1 MNYQEENLQKYQLI
15 QDNIIYILSTSLIGI
30 NLKISCFRYEGNNN
44 PNNIYASIFTIE
56 QLKKSDPIFEIAND
70 CEDVQWIFEEVI
82 LAKSVGILESNGF
95 LYVYFYMRVSGR
107 KAKVILKLNCV
118 QTPQMISPNI
128 NPNINNMNNVNNM
141 NNLNN
146 MNRINNM
153 NNTNNLN
160 NMNRINNM
168 NNISNMNNLN
178 NMNRINSMNNISN
191 INSMNRM
198 NSMNNIN
205 RINNMN
211 NINSMN
217 NINTMNNMTDYQKNQ
232 ERLSKLQ
239 YDANQL
245 IQEQNAL
252 RKQLSIFFGEEED
265 VKNNHER
272 SRSTNQKNKYYNQ
285 LNDYNNNF
293 SDANNNFNNNN
304 MINFKPLQMNGEDG
318 NDIYEVPPMNDN
330 EQYQ

>member
-15 QDNIIYILSTSLIGI
+15 QDNIIYILSTSLVGI

-44 PNNIYASIFTIE
+44 PNNIYTSIFTIE

-153 NNTNNLN
+153 NN
-160 NMNRINNM
+160 
-168 NNISNMNNLN
+168 
-178 NMNRINSMNNISN
+178 ISN

-205 RINNMN
+205 RINNIN
-211 NINSMN
+211 SINSMN

-232 ERLSKLQ
+232 ERLSRLQ

>member
-44 PNNIYASIFTIE
+44 PNNIYTSIFTIE

-95 LYVYFYMRVSGR
+95 IYVYFYMRVSGR

-141 NNLNN
+141 
-146 MNRINNM
+146 
-153 NNTNNLN
+153 NNLN

-232 ERLSKLQ
+232 ERLSRLQ

>member
-44 PNNIYASIFTIE
+44 PNNIYTSIFTIE

-168 NNISNMNNLN
+168 NNISN
-178 NMNRINSMNNISN
+178 INSI
-191 INSMNRM
+191 NRM

>member
-44 PNNIYASIFTIE
+44 PNNIYTSIFTIE

-95 LYVYFYMRVSGR
+95 IYVYFYMRVSGR

-128 NPNINNMNNVNNM
+128 NPNINNMNN
-141 NNLNN
+141 LNN
-146 MNRINNM
+146 MNRINN
-153 NNTNNLN
+153 
-160 NMNRINNM
+160 
-168 NNISNMNNLN
+168 
-178 NMNRINSMNNISN
+178 MNNISN

-232 ERLSKLQ
+232 ERLSRLQ

>member
-44 PNNIYASIFTIE
+44 PNNIYTSIFTIE

-146 MNRINNM
+146 MNRIN
-153 NNTNNLN
+153 
-160 NMNRINNM
+160 
-168 NNISNMNNLN
+168 
-178 NMNRINSMNNISN
+178 SMNNISN

-232 ERLSKLQ
+232 ERLSRLQ

-285 LNDYNNNF
+285 LSDYNNNF

>member
-15 QDNIIYILSTSLIGI
+15 QDNIIYILSTSLVGI

-44 PNNIYASIFTIE
+44 PNNIYTSIFTIE

-118 QTPQMISPNI
+118 QTPQMMSPNI

-168 NNISNMNNLN
+168 NNISN
-178 NMNRINSMNNISN
+178 

-211 NINSMN
+211 SINSMN

-232 ERLSKLQ
+232 ERLSRLQ

>member
-15 QDNIIYILSTSLIGI
+15 QDNIIYILSTSLVGI

-44 PNNIYASIFTIE
+44 PNNIYTSIFTIE

-153 NNTNNLN
+153 NN
-160 NMNRINNM
+160 
-168 NNISNMNNLN
+168 
-178 NMNRINSMNNISN
+178 ISN
-191 INSMNRM
+191 INSMNRI

-232 ERLSKLQ
+232 ERLSRLQ

>member
-44 PNNIYASIFTIE
+44 PNNIYTSIFTIE

-128 NPNINNMNNVNNM
+128 NPNINN
-141 NNLNN
+141 
-146 MNRINNM
+146 INNI

-160 NMNRINNM
+160 NMNRINN
-168 NNISNMNNLN
+168 
-178 NMNRINSMNNISN
+178 MNNISN

-232 ERLSKLQ
+232 ERLSRLQ

>member
-15 QDNIIYILSTSLIGI
+15 QDNIIYILSTSLVGI

-44 PNNIYASIFTIE
+44 PNNIYTSIFTIE

-95 LYVYFYMRVSGR
+95 IYVYFYMRVSGR

-153 NNTNNLN
+153 NN
-160 NMNRINNM
+160 
-168 NNISNMNNLN
+168 
-178 NMNRINSMNNISN
+178 ISN

-211 NINSMN
+211 SINSMN

-232 ERLSKLQ
+232 ERLSRLQ

>member
-44 PNNIYASIFTIE
+44 PNNIYTSIFTIE

-82 LAKSVGILESNGF
+82 LAKSVGILESKGF
-95 LYVYFYMRVSGR
+95 IYVYFYMRVSGR

-168 NNISNMNNLN
+168 NNISN
-178 NMNRINSMNNISN
+178 

-232 ERLSKLQ
+232 ERLSRLQ

>member
-15 QDNIIYILSTSLIGI
+15 QDNIIYILSTSLVGI

-82 LAKSVGILESNGF
+82 LAKSVGILESDGF

-168 NNISNMNNLN
+168 NNISN
-178 NMNRINSMNNISN
+178 

-205 RINNMN
+205 RINNIN
-211 NINSMN
+211 NMN

-232 ERLSKLQ
+232 ERLSRLQ

>member
-15 QDNIIYILSTSLIGI
+15 QDNIIYILSTSLVGI

-44 PNNIYASIFTIE
+44 PNNIYTSIFTIE

-95 LYVYFYMRVSGR
+95 IYVYFYMRVSGR

-141 NNLNN
+141 N
-146 MNRINNM
+146 RINN
-153 NNTNNLN
+153 
-160 NMNRINNM
+160 
-168 NNISNMNNLN
+168 
-178 NMNRINSMNNISN
+178 MNNISN

-232 ERLSKLQ
+232 ERLSRLQ

-304 MINFKPLQMNGEDG
+304 MINLKPLQMNGEDG

>member
-15 QDNIIYILSTSLIGI
+15 QDNIIYILSTSLVGI

-44 PNNIYASIFTIE
+44 PNNIYTSIFTIE

-82 LAKSVGILESNGF
+82 LAKSVGILESDGF

-168 NNISNMNNLN
+168 NNI
-178 NMNRINSMNNISN
+178 
-191 INSMNRM
+191 
-198 NSMNNIN
+198 N

-232 ERLSKLQ
+232 ERLSRLQ

>member
-153 NNTNNLN
+153 NN
-160 NMNRINNM
+160 
-168 NNISNMNNLN
+168 
-178 NMNRINSMNNISN
+178 ISN

-211 NINSMN
+211 SINSMN

-232 ERLSKLQ
+232 ERLSRLQ

>member
-44 PNNIYASIFTIE
+44 PNNIYTSIFTIE

-153 NNTNNLN
+153 NN
-160 NMNRINNM
+160 
-168 NNISNMNNLN
+168 
-178 NMNRINSMNNISN
+178 ISN

-211 NINSMN
+211 SINSMN

-232 ERLSKLQ
+232 ERLSRLQ

>member
-44 PNNIYASIFTIE
+44 PNNIYTSIFTIE

-146 MNRINNM
+146 MNRIN
-153 NNTNNLN
+153 
-160 NMNRINNM
+160 
-168 NNISNMNNLN
+168 
-178 NMNRINSMNNISN
+178 SMNNISN

-211 NINSMN
+211 SINSMN

-232 ERLSKLQ
+232 ERLSRLQ

>member
-15 QDNIIYILSTSLIGI
+15 QDNIIYILSTSLVGI

-44 PNNIYASIFTIE
+44 PNNIYTSIFTIE

-153 NNTNNLN
+153 NN
-160 NMNRINNM
+160 
-168 NNISNMNNLN
+168 
-178 NMNRINSMNNISN
+178 ISN

-232 ERLSKLQ
+232 ERLSRLQ

-293 SDANNNFNNNN
+293 SDANNNLNNNN

>member
-15 QDNIIYILSTSLIGI
+15 QDNIIYILSTSLVGI

-44 PNNIYASIFTIE
+44 PNNIYTSIFTIE

-95 LYVYFYMRVSGR
+95 IYVYFYMRVSGR

-128 NPNINNMNNVNNM
+128 NPNINNMNNVNN
-141 NNLNN
+141 LNN
-146 MNRINNM
+146 MNKINNI

-160 NMNRINNM
+160 NMNRINN
-168 NNISNMNNLN
+168 
-178 NMNRINSMNNISN
+178 MNNISN

-232 ERLSKLQ
+232 ERLSRLQ

>member
-44 PNNIYASIFTIE
+44 PNNIYTSIFTIE

-168 NNISNMNNLN
+168 NNISN
-178 NMNRINSMNNISN
+178 

-232 ERLSKLQ
+232 ERLSRLQ